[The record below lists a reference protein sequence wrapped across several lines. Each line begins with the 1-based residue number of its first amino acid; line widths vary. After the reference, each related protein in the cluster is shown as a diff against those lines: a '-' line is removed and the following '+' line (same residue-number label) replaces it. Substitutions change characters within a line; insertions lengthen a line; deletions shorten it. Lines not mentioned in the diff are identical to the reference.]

1 MTNRI
6 HTLQSGFT
14 QSAVC
19 AAIRLA
25 LYLGLTLP
33 TPSYGNTSIR
43 IDSVSPEYTP
53 TAGPGLPEPV
63 SIASYSFEVQKET
76 GRARV
81 VVEYSYPDQP
91 IFGLEGGV
99 GPPPTLAQVPGL
111 IYDLAA
117 NAVVYIGDGRRTVC
131 ATVQQRKVLLY
142 EKSIVKSTGACL
154 VISHVVDHAEDD
166 GWRIRRFRAIDVFLE
181 VR

>member
-1 MTNRI
+1 MTRI
-6 HTLQSGFT
+6 HMLQSGFT

-25 LYLGLTLP
+25 LCLVLALP
-33 TPSYGNTSIR
+33 TASYGNTSIR

-53 TAGPGLPEPV
+53 AAGPGLPEPV
-63 SIASYSFEVQKET
+63 SIASYSFEINKET
-76 GRARV
+76 RRARV
-81 VVEYSYPDQP
+81 VVEYTYPDQP
-91 IFGLEGGV
+91 VFGLEGGV

-111 IYDLAA
+111 IYDLPA
-117 NAVVYIGDGRRTVC
+117 NAVVYIGEGRRTVC
-131 ATVQQRKVLLY
+131 ATVQQRKVLPQK
-142 EKSIVKSTGACL
+142 KSIVKSTGACL
-154 VISHVVDHAEDD
+154 VISHAVDHAEDD